1 MTGVRLQPKNH
12 NTSFGG
18 SMIGRRFVALTAAV
32 LLLLAPGRI
41 RADAASTADQRLSS
55 GGQLAQERIAQ
66 LRSVSLQSGG
76 CFNEPDCGET
86 PVVATSLQSETTIA
100 VDSTGQHLVI
110 GFNDFRGFA
119 TNPATVPLSI
129 SGFMYSDDGGKTFV
143 DGGRLPSPGTDVISG
158 QLFPQIFGDPD
169 VKYVGG

>member
-1 MTGVRLQPKNH
+1 MTGVRLRPENH

-18 SMIGRRFVALTAAV
+18 NMVERRLVVLTAAV

-41 RADAASTADQRLSS
+41 RADVAATADQRLSS
-55 GGQLAQERIAQ
+55 GGQLAHERIAQ

-86 PVVATSLQSETTIA
+86 PVVASSLQSETTIA
-100 VDSTGQHLVI
+100 VDSPRQHLVI

-129 SGFMYSDDGGKTFV
+129 SGFMYSDDGGRTFV
-143 DGGRLPSPGTDVISG
+143 NGGRLPSPGTDFVGG
-158 QLFPQIFGDPD
+158 QLFPQ
-169 VKYVGG
+169 